1 MGCEGVVFDK
11 VVREGLFKD
20 WGEAQLVLVHRVP
33 SPALDP
39 STSGSWALSFQLPGG
54 GSWRNQDFPLLQSGA
69 GEA

>member
-1 MGCEGVVFDK
+1 MGCEGVVFGK

-54 GSWRNQDFPLLQSGA
+54 GS
-69 GEA
+69 